1 MLKFIPYLL
10 LLLITCHQAVANPP
24 SQTVSKLDTQIQD
37 IKKQVLEI
45 NRDLFVLE
53 EELLYPSNTQFSVFL
68 SVDSGNLFELDSV
81 QIRIDDKIVAN
92 HLYTEREIQALRRG
106 GVQRIY
112 IGNIASGNHELVA
125 YFVGQ
130 GPNKRD
136 YRRGT
141 TKTFDKSAEPLFMEL
156 KIIDNHLKEQPEFKV
171 KIWE

>member
-1 MLKFIPYLL
+1 MLKFITYFLL
-10 LLLITCHQAVANPP
+10 LFITCHQAMANPP
-24 SQTVSKLDTQIQD
+24 NQVVSKIDTQIQD

-45 NRDLFVLE
+45 NRDLFILE

-68 SVDSGNLFELDSV
+68 SLDSGNLFTLDSV
-81 QIRIDDKIVAN
+81 QIRIDDKVVAN
-92 HLYTEREIQALRRG
+92 HLYTEREIAALRRG
-106 GVQRIY
+106 GVQRIF
-112 IGNIASGNHELVA
+112 IGNITSGNHELVA

-141 TKTFDKSAEPLFMEL
+141 TKTFDKSTDPLFMEL
-156 KIIDNHLKEQPEFKV
+156 KIIDNHIKEQPEFKV

>member
-1 MLKFIPYLL
+1 MLKLIPYLL
-10 LLLITCHQAVANPP
+10 LLLLTCHQAVANPP
-24 SQTVSKLDTQIQD
+24 NETVSKLDTQIQD

-45 NRDLFVLE
+45 NRDLFILE

-92 HLYTEREIQALRRG
+92 HLYTEREIEALRRG

-141 TKTFDKSAEPLFMEL
+141 TKTFDKSTDPLFMEL